1 MEEEGRWVLAGTVSG
16 LAIFFH
22 HCSESFAGGFG
33 GTACATSGTIGLA
46 VEVIILSISY
56 VLGDFS
62 PNL

>member
-1 MEEEGRWVLAGTVSG
+1 MG
-16 LAIFFH
+16 LGGNSFRCRNIFFH

-46 VEVIILSISY
+46 VEVIILSTFY
-56 VLGDFS
+56 FLGDFS

>member
-1 MEEEGRWVLAGTVSG
+1 MG
-16 LAIFFH
+16 LGGNSFRSHNIFFH

-56 VLGDFS
+56 LLGDFY